1 MRAWSAGPLLQSSAI
16 SAGILSSHLFLV
28 WDYLG
33 NTIKTHTAGFILK
46 STQRIAAQCIVY
58 GSTRMLSERTVSEA
72 V

>member
-33 NTIKTHTAGFILK
+33 NTIKTHTLK